1 MTNSLQELPIK
12 IKVTKLPQMLRVRA
26 SRQTVTKEA
35 HGSRLR
41 LRRTTG
47 GEGQSRPGGKGLR
60 STGGEGQSRPGDE
73 GLRST
78 GGEGQNRQ
86 MGGATATL
94 GATPRARDRVALG
107 VDVLDVE
114 GLVAGCAATAP
125 EAGLKLKTGLAL
137 DVEGEGL
144 GAAERVRSRP
154 APEPDERPRRSRTPA
169 DGIGSRGALDP
180 KRPQMASD
188 LLRSRG
194 SIASSRS
201 SAGKATFIP
210 SLMATRSASTLFA
223 STASHKPKRAAAF
236 FAQACSVRAS
246 SASASFARDLSL
258 RASSASTSFARDL
271 SLRASS
277 ATAFA
282 SIASRAAALPTLPL
296 PLRSSSATAPED
308 GPVDALRS
316 SES

>member
-1 MTNSLQELPIK
+1 
-12 IKVTKLPQMLRVRA
+12 
-26 SRQTVTKEA
+26 
-35 HGSRLR
+35 
-41 LRRTTG
+41 
-47 GEGQSRPGGKGLR
+47 
-60 STGGEGQSRPGDE
+60 
-73 GLRST
+73 
-78 GGEGQNRQ
+78 

-246 SASASFARDLSL
+246 SASASSALSGL
-258 RASSASTSFARDL
+258 QGWIF
-271 SLRASS
+271 
-277 ATAFA
+277 
-282 SIASRAAALPTLPL
+282 
-296 PLRSSSATAPED
+296 
-308 GPVDALRS
+308 
-316 SES
+316 

>member
-1 MTNSLQELPIK
+1 MADCWLRHPVLAQAASFDDKLPPRAANDQ

-47 GEGQSRPGGKGLR
+47 GEGQSRPGG
-60 STGGEGQSRPGDE
+60 E

-188 LLRSRG
+188 LLRSRA

-236 FAQACSVRAS
+236 FAQARSVRAS
-246 SASASFARDLSL
+246 SASA
-258 RASSASTSFARDL
+258 SFARDL

-282 SIASRAAALPTLPL
+282 SIASRAAALPR